1 MAQTLT
7 GMNVIKSSKN
17 GKLFM
22 MLNLVD
28 DTYMDSAKHAT
39 QLELFSNPEKT
50 GWGQKVLTEFLDLE
64 DIGRVEIIGDL
75 VPGCSVR
82 LFKENINGMDKI
94 TLIKVIDGKK
104 K

>member
-1 MAQTLT
+1 MAQTLM
-7 GMNVIKSSKN
+7 GMNVIKSSKS

-28 DTYMDSAKHAT
+28 DVYMDSAKHAT

-50 GWGQKVLTEFLDLE
+50 GWGQKVLTEFLDL
-64 DIGRVEIIGDL
+64 DDLGRVEIDGDL
-75 VPGCSVR
+75 VPGASVR
-82 LFKENINGMDKI
+82 LFKENIDGMDKI

>member
-1 MAQTLT
+1 
-7 GMNVIKSSKN
+7 
-17 GKLFM
+17 M

-28 DTYMDSAKHAT
+28 DVFMESAKHSS

-50 GWGQKVLTEFLDLE
+50 GWGQKVLTEFLDLDDLGNV
-64 DIGRVEIIGDL
+64 DIQGDL

-82 LFKENINGMDKI
+82 IYKENIDGMDKI
-94 TLIKVIDGKK
+94 TLIQVIDSKK